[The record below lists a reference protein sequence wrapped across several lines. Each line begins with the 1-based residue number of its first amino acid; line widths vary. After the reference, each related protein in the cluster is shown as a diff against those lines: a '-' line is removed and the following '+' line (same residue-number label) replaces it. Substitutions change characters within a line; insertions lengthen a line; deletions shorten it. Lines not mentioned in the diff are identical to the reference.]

1 MGKFLLGFLIG
12 LAFAVLLGVIVVFAA
27 IRLGQ
32 GRPTVVAGNSA
43 LVLRLED
50 DVPEQAPVEVSL
62 PLLQTQ
68 QQITVLEA
76 WRMLRDAATDN
87 RIKALVIMPRNLT
100 AGWAKLQE
108 LRSDIVAFRKS
119 GKPVYAYLRG
129 AGMREYY
136 VATAADKI
144 FMTPTDELDVKGLRA
159 EMYFLKGT
167 LDKLGVDMEFE
178 KIGRY
183 KDAPDMFTRTS
194 PTPETLQVNNEILD
208 QYFSDAVAVIAEGRK
223 KTLAQVRAAI
233 DDGPFVGKEALNAGL
248 VDGLLFEDEMWGK
261 LNSSVGNLTQVKE
274 KTYLKTLATPSGKRI
289 AFITG
294 DGDITRGATTD
305 DVSTTGI
312 TAARMVKTIRDV
324 ENDSSIQAAILRI
337 NSPGGDGIAS
347 DDILHEARVL
357 SQKKP
362 TVISMSDLAASG
374 GYFIA
379 MTGSPIV
386 AYPNTIT
393 GSIGVFF
400 GRANL
405 KTLFEKIGL
414 AQSYLAR
421 GSFANIDSVNGPL
434 TTAERDKLRNEIEV
448 FYRDFVERVAKARKR
463 DFQQIDSLGQGRVWL
478 GTQAKENGL
487 VDDLGGLDKA
497 LEMVKEKAKIG
508 PSEKVTLVA
517 YPQRKT
523 LLELLLQKS
532 STDTE
537 IEAQIE
543 RKLRA
548 VVGNLPIASLAR
560 VGILELMP
568 YSIEVK

>member
-27 IRLGQ
+27 VRVGQ
-32 GRPTVVAGNSA
+32 GRPTVVAANSA

-62 PLLQTQ
+62 PLFETQ
-68 QQITVLEA
+68 QQITVLET
-76 WRMLRDAATDN
+76 WRMLRDAASDS
-87 RIKALVIMPRNLT
+87 RIKALVVMPRNLT
-100 AGWAKLQE
+100 AGWGKLQE
-108 LRSDIVAFRKS
+108 LRSDILAFRKS
-119 GKPVYAYLRG
+119 GKPVYAFLRG
-129 AGMREYY
+129 AAMREYY
-136 VATAADKI
+136 VASAADKI

-159 EMYFLKGT
+159 EMYFVKGM

-194 PTPETLQVNNEILD
+194 PTPETIQVNNEILD
-208 QYFSDAVAVIAEGRK
+208 QFFSDAVSVIAEGRK
-223 KTLAQVRAAI
+223 KTPAEVRAAI

-261 LNSSVGNLTQVKE
+261 LNSSLGNLTQVRE
-274 KTYLKTLATPSGKRI
+274 KTYLRTLTAPSGKRI

-294 DGDITRGATTD
+294 DGDITRGGTTED
-305 DVSTTGI
+305 LSDTGI
-312 TAARMVKTIRDV
+312 TATRMVKTMREV
-324 ENDSSIQAAILRI
+324 ENDSSIQAAIVRI

-347 DDILHEARVL
+347 DDILHEAKVL

-400 GRANL
+400 GRPNL
-405 KTLFEKIGL
+405 KALFEKIGL
-414 AQSYLAR
+414 AQASLAR
-421 GSFANIDSVNGPL
+421 GRFANIDSVNGPL
-434 TTAERDKLRNEIEV
+434 TPAEREKLLREIQV
-448 FYRDFVERVAKARKR
+448 FYKDFVDRVARARKR
-463 DFQQIDSLGQGRVWL
+463 DFAQIDALGQGRVWL
-478 GTQAKENGL
+478 GTQAKQNGL
-487 VDDLGGLDKA
+487 VDDLGGLDRA
-497 LEMVKEKAKIG
+497 VELVKERAKIG
-508 PSEKVTLVA
+508 PAEKVTLVA
-517 YPQRKT
+517 YPKRKT
-523 LLELLLQKS
+523 LLEALLQKS
-532 STDTE
+532 SSDAE
-537 IEAQIE
+537 IED
-543 RKLRA
+543 KVRA
-548 VVGNLPIASLAR
+548 LAGNLPIWSLAHG
-560 VGILELMP
+560 GILELMP
-568 YSIEVK
+568 YTIEVK

>member
-12 LAFAVLLGVIVVFAA
+12 LAFAALLVVIVAFAA
-27 IRLGQ
+27 FRVGQ
-32 GRPTVVAGNSA
+32 GRPVVAANSA
-43 LVLRLED
+43 LVLRLEGD
-50 DVPEQAPVEVSL
+50 IPEQAPVELSL

-68 QQITVLEA
+68 RQITVLET
-76 WRMLRDAATDN
+76 WRMLRDAAADS
-87 RIKALVIMPRNLT
+87 RIKALVVMPRDLT
-100 AGWAKLQE
+100 AGWGKLQE
-108 LRSDIVAFRKS
+108 LRGDILAFRKS

-129 AGMREYY
+129 AAMREYY
-136 VATAADKI
+136 VASAADKV

-159 EMYFLKGT
+159 EMYFVKGT

-208 QYFSDAVAVIAEGRK
+208 QFFSDATAVIAEGRK
-223 KTLAQVRAAI
+223 KTPAEVRAAI
-233 DDGPFVGKEALNAGL
+233 DEGPFVGKEALNAGL

-261 LNSSVGNLTQVKE
+261 LNSSLGNLTQVKE
-274 KTYLKTLATPSGKRI
+274 RTYLRSAPPATGKRI

-294 DGDITRGATTD
+294 DGDITRGGTNE
-305 DVSTTGI
+305 DVSDTGI
-312 TAARMVKTIRDV
+312 TATRMVKTMREV

-362 TVISMSDLAASG
+362 TIVSMSDLAASG

-379 MTGSPIV
+379 MTGTPIV

-405 KTLFEKIGL
+405 KALFDKIGIKQDSL
-414 AQSYLAR
+414 SR
-421 GSFANIDSVNGPL
+421 GRFANIDSVNGPL
-434 TTAERDKLRNEIEV
+434 TPAEREKLRREIEV
-448 FYRDFVERVAKARKR
+448 FYKDFVERVAKARRR
-463 DFQQIDSLGQGRVWL
+463 DSEQIDALGQGRVWL
-478 GTQAKENGL
+478 GTQAKHNGL

-497 LEMVKEKAKIG
+497 VELVKEKAKIG
-508 PSEKVTLVA
+508 PAEKVTLVA

-532 STDTE
+532 SSDTE
-537 IEAQIE
+537 IEE
-543 RKLRA
+543 KLQA
-548 VVGNLPIASLAR
+548 LVGNLPIRSLAHG
-560 VGILELMP
+560 GILELMP
-568 YSIEVK
+568 YTIEVK